1 MLAAQPDPAVPQ
13 RFNSSQQEKQD
24 MLNAMEAEE
33 EVSATR
39 CNQHRDRRELMNIP
53 YRR

>member
-1 MLAAQPDPAVPQ
+1 MLAAQADPAVPQ

-39 CNQHRDRRELMNIP
+39 CNQQRDRRELMNTP
-53 YRR
+53 YRH